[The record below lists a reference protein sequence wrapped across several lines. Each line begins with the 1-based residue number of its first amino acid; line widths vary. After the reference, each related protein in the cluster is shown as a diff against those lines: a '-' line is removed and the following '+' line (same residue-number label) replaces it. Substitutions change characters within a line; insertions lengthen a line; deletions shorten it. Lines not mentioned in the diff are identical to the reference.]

1 MWFDSLQVHHEKKCR
16 SKGGLAGQQEVVEAA
31 APVLGDPAAKCSE
44 DEIPTFS
51 GGGPA
56 QQDRSRSSS
65 PDVDAAPIDA
75 WQVLKKLC
83 PERLFVPSKF
93 KDLFKSQVACKISAT
108 EVISASDD
116 AWRSADSIG
125 CVILDDAPD
134 QVKAT
139 FLHSPP

>member
-1 MWFDSLQVHHEKKCR
+1 MSFSPIP
-16 SKGGLAGQQEVVEAA
+16 KGGLADQQVVGAA
-31 APVLGDPAAKCSE
+31 APVLGDPAADCSE

-83 PERLFVPSKF
+83 P
-93 KDLFKSQVACKISAT
+93 A
-108 EVISASDD
+108 
-116 AWRSADSIG
+116 
-125 CVILDDAPD
+125 
-134 QVKAT
+134 
-139 FLHSPP
+139 

>member
-1 MWFDSLQVHHEKKCR
+1 MSDTANKRVTVRVHNAGIR
-16 SKGGLAGQQEVVEAA
+16 VRAMNSKGGLAGQQEVVGAA
-31 APVLGDPAAKCSE
+31 APVLGDPAADCSE

-125 CVILDDAPD
+125 CVILDDA
-134 QVKAT
+134 QIR
-139 FLHSPP
+139 